1 MMPGLLDVAWR
12 LGRLLP
18 PETAHRAALRALVLG
33 LGPAAPADPAALA
46 VKALGMA
53 FPNPIG
59 LAAGFDKSAEAFEG
73 LLRLGFGFVE
83 IGTVTP
89 RPQAGNPR
97 PRLFRLDADRAVINR
112 MGFNNDGL
120 DRVARRLER
129 RGPGIVGANVG
140 ANRDS
145 PDRIADYA
153 QGVARLHGLVDY
165 LAINVSSPNT
175 PGLRDLQTGEAL
187 ERLLD
192 AVAAARAKA
201 GPPRPIL
208 VKIAPDL
215 ALDDACVLADAAAAR
230 GIEGLIVGNTTLA
243 RPASLVARQRTEPGG
258 LSGRPLFEPSTKLL
272 GALRRHVGDR
282 LTLVGAGGIGSAADA
297 AAKLGAGATLVQLYT
312 ALVFEGPGLVGRIKQ
327 GLARGATPARHG

>member
-1 MMPGLLDVAWR
+1 MTLLDLAWR

-18 PETAHRAALRALVLG
+18 PEPAHRAALRALKLG
-33 LGPAAPADPAALA
+33 LGPAAPADAAVLA
-46 VKALGMA
+46 VKALGLA
-53 FPNPIG
+53 FPNPVG

-97 PRLFRLDADRAVINR
+97 PRLYRLDADRAVINR

-120 DRVARRLER
+120 DTVAARLARRT
-129 RGPGIVGANVG
+129 GKGIVGANVS

-272 GALRRHVGDR
+272 SALRRHVGDR

-297 AAKLGAGATLVQLYT
+297 AAKFGAGATLVQLYT

-327 GLARGATPARHG
+327 GLAEGVAPVRHG